1 MDFETV
7 LLYFII
13 YMLIEELKMQQRRR
27 RRVLYVMYVRLGR
40 TNDGQVSS

>member
-13 YMLIEELKMQQRRR
+13 YMLIEELEMQQRRR